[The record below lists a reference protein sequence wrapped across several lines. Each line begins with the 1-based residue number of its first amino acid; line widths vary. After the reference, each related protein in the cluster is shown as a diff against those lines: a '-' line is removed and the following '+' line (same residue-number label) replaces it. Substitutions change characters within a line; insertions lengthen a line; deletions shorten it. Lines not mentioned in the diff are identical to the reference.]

1 MAVQAVNI
9 TETKS
14 ANKHKKN
21 LPHTP
26 KGAQP
31 SFQGLEVIP
40 VFFADA
46 LNNGGFITSFI
57 AQDFFGMAGPR
68 IIEGVNRR
76 PVNPET
82 GKKEGPYNWAFARR
96 EGIREILSGPSAF
109 LIPASILAVVKKHC
123 GTANNVPV
131 DMIQSLGNTFVKYA
145 AENGKTLSDVSTT
158 KHGFYS
164 AVYDNLMNSTFGNDM
179 PTETELKELRFTRED
194 FANRAIEI
202 ENARDNKKSLWKK
215 LISKKVEGSPEDL
228 TESFLNDYMTLRK
241 RKLNPLADSYIA
253 ELTINPEDIENAKA
267 SSKKTGTSFKKLLKT
282 IRDFSNDA
290 IDKTTKAIS
299 KNKDDFNAETFLKDF
314 IKKRTGSRI
323 FTNMSMWLAVVAFYL
338 FIPKLYSLGLKGQNP
353 AFIHEQKEA
362 EEKAQKAKE
371 NAGKTET
378 VSDSAAAKDKV
389 PFTGGLTAK
398 TAEKVLKTPK
408 LKKLLS
414 HFEFDDASMSVDAML
429 ALLFGFCLP
438 PRLLNAPDKYDL
450 KETILRDIT
459 SFLSILFAAKAL
471 SRGFSEAFSKIS
483 GLALNIK
490 PENHTKG
497 FWAKFGNYFSP
508 SSGINVIDNVE
519 LQSKYVNVHEY
530 KGGFNGFLDF
540 VSGNGGN
547 LKKMLKFD
555 KTVAENT
562 STILGKDLKNVASDT
577 EIIKAF
583 KNLDTQD
590 KQKAMQSI
598 IDYFK
603 NNNNKYVKGAKIYNS
618 LFTFLSTIVLVPIFM
633 IWLARSCDRMT
644 RNARERDLA
653 LEKAK
658 KAEIENNAA
667 PTMTALSS
675 SNGSVNFQ
683 HANVSMKE
691 FLNK

>member
-1 MAVQAVNI
+1 
-9 TETKS
+9 
-14 ANKHKKN
+14 
-21 LPHTP
+21 
-26 KGAQP
+26 
-31 SFQGLEVIP
+31 
-40 VFFADA
+40 
-46 LNNGGFITSFI
+46 
-57 AQDFFGMAGPR
+57 
-68 IIEGVNRR
+68 
-76 PVNPET
+76 
-82 GKKEGPYNWAFARR
+82 
-96 EGIREILSGPSAF
+96 
-109 LIPASILAVVKKHC
+109 
-123 GTANNVPV
+123 
-131 DMIQSLGNTFVKYA
+131 
-145 AENGKTLSDVSTT
+145 
-158 KHGFYS
+158 
-164 AVYDNLMNSTFGNDM
+164 
-179 PTETELKELRFTRED
+179 
-194 FANRAIEI
+194 
-202 ENARDNKKSLWKK
+202 
-215 LISKKVEGSPEDL
+215 
-228 TESFLNDYMTLRK
+228 
-241 RKLNPLADSYIA
+241 
-253 ELTINPEDIENAKA
+253 
-267 SSKKTGTSFKKLLKT
+267 
-282 IRDFSNDA
+282 
-290 IDKTTKAIS
+290 
-299 KNKDDFNAETFLKDF
+299 
-314 IKKRTGSRI
+314 
-323 FTNMSMWLAVVAFYL
+323 
-338 FIPKLYSLGLKGQNP
+338 
-353 AFIHEQKEA
+353 
-362 EEKAQKAKE
+362 
-371 NAGKTET
+371 
-378 VSDSAAAKDKV
+378 
-389 PFTGGLTAK
+389 
-398 TAEKVLKTPK
+398 
-408 LKKLLS
+408 
-414 HFEFDDASMSVDAML
+414 MSVDAML